1 MRIKFLVVSI
11 ILSFMLALPVFA
23 HFDDDANDVNSY
35 TWNPELMISLKIA
48 NGLSSKSTITFGE
61 TIRFLM
67 LTIHGHYINF
77 EEDLAYLVR
86 QRIAQGIKLKEK
98 DEINLGTLSLMT
110 ARTLKLKGSLFF
122 NIFGTKRYAVFA
134 CADAGLINNTS
145 GVYDKVSGEEFVE
158 LIRKIARAWGLP
170 Q

>member
-1 MRIKFLVVSI
+1 MRLKILIISV
-11 ILSFMLALPVFA
+11 ILSFMLALPVFS

-35 TWNPELMISLKIA
+35 TWNPQLMISLQIA
-48 NGLSSKSTITFGE
+48 NELSSKSTITFGE
-61 TIRFLM
+61 AVRFLM
-67 LTIHGHYINF
+67 LTIHGHYLNF

-86 QRIAQGIKLKEK
+86 QNIAQGIKLKEN

-110 ARTLKLKGSLFF
+110 ARTLKLKNSLFF
-122 NIFGTKRYAVFA
+122 NIFGTKRYAVRA

-145 GVYDKVSGEEFVE
+145 GVHDKVSGEEFVE
-158 LIRKIARAWGLP
+158 LMRKIARAWGLP